1 MKPDVLEGL
10 PENIVKLFRELEER
24 TMIDVVRRLRNNG
37 NDIIRSADWQ
47 MYRLSELGET
57 ESQMRQYIKDIL
69 KLSDSQ
75 LDDIYEKVIDDGF
88 SYNSGMYLGI
98 DVSDDEGLSQL
109 IEGIRQQTDNEFNNI
124 TQTTGF
130 AIDKNGKIS
139 YSSVTDVL
147 DGAMMDI
154 SSGLFDYNTV
164 LKRVVNQMTNSGL
177 RTIDYASGWS
187 NRVDV
192 AARRAVMTGVS
203 QLTGKINESNAQKL
217 GTDTYETSW
226 HSGARP
232 AHLEWQGKWFTMQE
246 LKDICGLGTVTGLC
260 GANCYHS
267 YTPVIPGVS
276 EPTYTAEQL
285 EQMKR
290 EELTPKEYGGKKY
303 TKYEAL
309 QKQRRMETAMRAQR
323 QKIKLLEEGGA
334 DEDDII
340 TARCRYRGTSAEY
353 ARFSKAMDLPEQRDR
368 VYIDGLKNIGQGKWE
383 IDGDKMEAQFPK
395 GYKEY
400 RNPGEKISQDELQ
413 KFIQKVESMDI
424 KFGVVKNK
432 TYGGFEDYRGDPK
445 ILDEMLEHIKINRPL
460 LTKISKDDRIILKY
474 AYVLDDNGRVDT
486 GAFACTKGR
495 TITLNKFMYDDS
507 SVLIEEYAQSV
518 KSGHFVRGTDYR
530 NVIDHEIGHL
540 FSKKRSKLTRKLRN
554 ACSKRAAMSGIS
566 ESQYIIENISI
577 YADWGDEIPAELNSM
592 LHSDHGELAYELFK
606 EVGIL

>member
-24 TMIDVVRRLRNNG
+24 TMLDVIRRLRNNG

-47 MYRLSELGET
+47 MYRLNELGET
-57 ESQMRQYIKDIL
+57 DAQIRKYIKDAL
-69 KLSDSQ
+69 ELTDAELDS
-75 LDDIYEKVIDDGF
+75 IYDKVIDDGF
-88 SYNSGMYLGI
+88 SHDNSIYQGL

-109 IEGIRQQTDNEFNNI
+109 IDSIRQQTDNEFSNI

-139 YSSVTDVL
+139 YSSVTDVF

-177 RTIDYASGWS
+177 RTVDYASGWS

-267 YTPVIPGVS
+267 YTPVIPGIS

-323 QKIKLLEEGGA
+323 QKIKLLQEGGA

-340 TARCRYRGTSAEY
+340 NARCRYRGTSAEY

-368 VYIDGLKNIGQGKWE
+368 VYIDGLGDIGKGKYTKSVEKFNLDAIIDLNDKEISRYIRQNKTLQILDVGKQGKHIKGHNNYVNGRSFLIISME
-383 IDGDKMEAQFPK
+383 EAQELVK
-395 GYKEY
+395 RYAGTGMLVRTKNGSWRKQEIIISDTDVGYAIDDMTS
-400 RNPGEKISQDELQ
+400 EK
-413 KFIQKVESMDI
+413 
-424 KFGVVKNK
+424 N
-432 TYGGFEDYRGDPK
+432 
-445 ILDEMLEHIKINRPL
+445 
-460 LTKISKDDRIILKY
+460 LTKSFKIHYSK
-474 AYVLDDNGRVDT
+474 NGVH
-486 GAFACTKGR
+486 
-495 TITLNKFMYDDS
+495 I
-507 SVLIEEYAQSV
+507 VP
-518 KSGHFVRGTDYR
+518 
-530 NVIDHEIGHL
+530 
-540 FSKKRSKLTRKLRN
+540 KK
-554 ACSKRAAMSGIS
+554 
-566 ESQYIIENISI
+566 E
-577 YADWGDEIPAELNSM
+577 
-592 LHSDHGELAYELFK
+592 
-606 EVGIL
+606 